1 MADVVRSLTAVNA
14 SRSISQQIVND
25 TVSGSLGVVPIR
37 IVNLFNNDTQIV
49 RVAINSDSTKDQNL
63 IREIENQG
71 GEKVTS

>member
-1 MADVVRSLTAVNA
+1 MVRALTAVNT
-14 SRSISQQIVND
+14 SRAVSHNLVNE
-25 TVSGSLGVVPIR
+25 TVSGSLGIVPIR

>member
-1 MADVVRSLTAVNA
+1 MTAINT
-14 SRSISQQIVND
+14 SRSIGQDLVND
-25 TVSGSLGVVPIR
+25 TVSGSLGIVPIR

>member
-1 MADVVRSLTAVNA
+1 MVNE
-14 SRSISQQIVND
+14 S
-25 TVSGSLGVVPIR
+25 VSGSLGIVPIR